1 VGATHSHTPENFAAN
16 TPGLK
21 VICPATPADA
31 KGMLKAAI
39 RDNDPVCVMENTI
52 LYNMQDEVPDDEDF
66 VIPLGKANVLKDG
79 NDLSIIAHGKAVHTS
94 LEVAQTLEEKHNVSV
109 EVLDLRSIRPL
120 DVEAIVKTVKKTNR
134 VLLVEENKPF
144 CGVDAQIAFIIQ
156 DQAFDYLDAPIK
168 RVSAIDAPQ
177 AYSKALENIQ
187 IPAHDRI
194 LAKAMELI

>member
-1 VGATHSHTPENFAAN
+1 
-16 TPGLK
+16 
-21 VICPATPADA
+21 
-31 KGMLKAAI
+31 
-39 RDNDPVCVMENTI
+39 MENTI
-52 LYNMQDEVPDDEDF
+52 LYNMKGEVPEENDF
-66 VIPLGKANVLKDG
+66 IVPLGKANILKEG
-79 NDLSIIAHGKAVHTS
+79 NDMSIIAHGKAVHTS

-120 DVEAIVKTVKKTNR
+120 DVDAVIKTVKKTSR

-144 CGVDAQIAFIIQ
+144 CGVDAQLAFIIQ

-168 RVSAIDAPQ
+168 RISAIDAPQ